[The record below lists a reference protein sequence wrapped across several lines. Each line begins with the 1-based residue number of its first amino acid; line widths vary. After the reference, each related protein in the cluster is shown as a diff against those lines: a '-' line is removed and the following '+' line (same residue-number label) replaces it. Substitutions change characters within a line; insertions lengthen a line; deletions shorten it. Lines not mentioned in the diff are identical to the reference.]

1 MSKKNIIYNQEQLD
15 LLISNL
21 KSELFEK
28 EQNRKDYNILENNYN
43 KLKEE
48 ILYISNEKQ
57 KIKNK
62 YSKSINED
70 NNIINKY
77 QTENENI
84 NEELNK
90 KNLLNKKLY
99 EENNEMYQILESKA
113 FEKKKYIDKIKE
125 QKIKIKK
132 LKAEKNNFENLI
144 CELNIIQKKQEK
156 DIDNLKEGINL
167 LNKNINNY
175 NSNFTLKN
183 EKNEKIISTLS
194 EEKNL
199 KKILKSRLKKKDFE
213 LNKLSREFS
222 EIKITLNELEENLNN
237 KKNEYNIIKEEIDK
251 LNNDYA
257 KESTKKIQLINEN
270 KNINEIIKTKEK
282 NIKKLN
288 EENNQ
293 LKKSNTDL
301 IYFCT
306 NLQNKDNIYKNHILT
321 MTEQNGKLSN
331 ELENIINDDENIIYK
346 LTRVDYLKNIK
357 EENKEIISSSLTELK
372 NHFIKY
378 GNMGANSDC
387 SIDNTNNNKIYL
399 NTYNTINIDNNELN
413 KNDSLENSLEKNPKL
428 INTLFQNEKKENKQY
443 SEDEEQVNIEKINN
457 E

>member
-77 QTENENI
+77 QTDNENI

-175 NSNFTLKN
+175 NSNCTLKN

-257 KESTKKIQLINEN
+257 KESTKKINLINDN

-413 KNDSLENSLEKNPKL
+413 KNDSLEYSLEKNPKL

>member
-15 LLISNL
+15 LIISNL

-77 QTENENI
+77 QTDNENI

-222 EIKITLNELEENLNN
+222 EIKIILNELEENLNN

-378 GNMGANSDC
+378 GNMGANCDC

-413 KNDSLENSLEKNPKL
+413 KNDSLEYSLEKNPKL

>member
-62 YSKSINED
+62 YSKSINEN

-77 QTENENI
+77 QTDNENI

-175 NSNFTLKN
+175 NSNCTLKN

-257 KESTKKIQLINEN
+257 KESTKKINLINDN

-413 KNDSLENSLEKNPKL
+413 KNDSLEYSLEKNPKL